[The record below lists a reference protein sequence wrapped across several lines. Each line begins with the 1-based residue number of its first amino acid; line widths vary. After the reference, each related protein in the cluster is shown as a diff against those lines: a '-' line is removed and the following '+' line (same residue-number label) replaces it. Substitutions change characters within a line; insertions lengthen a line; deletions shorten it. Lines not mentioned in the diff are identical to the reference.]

1 MIINYFI
8 SAEEKTKKKT
18 EFDRIV
24 KFFIFYQDLSSYFFF
39 LQFNKIKSLRKLK
52 HNFHPLSFLI

>member
-8 SAEEKTKKKT
+8 SAEEKTKKT

-24 KFFIFYQDLSSYFFF
+24 NFFIFYQDLSFFF
-39 LQFNKIKSLRKLK
+39 FVLQLNKIKSLKKLK
-52 HNFHPLSFLI
+52 HNFHPLSF

>member
-8 SAEEKTKKKT
+8 SAEEKTKKT

-24 KFFIFYQDLSSYFFF
+24 NFFIFYQDLSFFF
-39 LQFNKIKSLRKLK
+39 FFTIK
-52 HNFHPLSFLI
+52 